1 MERNMYS
8 TLKKRVFSFRSRL
21 ILIRKQKVHHE
32 CLCMAA
38 HLLLSEAEGCS
49 WTSMLPIGNA
59 SLISAVLHIQIFFF
73 PTCDFFIFKLNRC
86 ICISFKKSVTLSS
99 MKMPFRTM
107 GLFRGCS
114 RMGLLLSIFFL
125 SLIRD
130 GKIQIKQGE
139 NVSFLIWFKSLL
151 ITVASRTA
159 AVLDTA
165 GVGLCGRRG

>member
-38 HLLLSEAEGCS
+38 HLLLNEAEGCS

-59 SLISAVLHIQIFFF
+59 SLISAVSRIQIFF
-73 PTCDFFIFKLNRC
+73 PTCDFFMFKLNRC

-107 GLFRGCS
+107 GLFGGCS

-139 NVSFLIWFKSLL
+139 NVSFFIWFKSLDHR
-151 ITVASRTA
+151 ASQTA

>member
-38 HLLLSEAEGCS
+38 HLLLNEAEGCS

-59 SLISAVLHIQIFFF
+59 SLISAVSRIQIFF
-73 PTCDFFIFKLNRC
+73 PTCDFFMFKLNRC
-86 ICISFKKSVTLSS
+86 ICISFKKSVT
-99 MKMPFRTM
+99 ME
-107 GLFRGCS
+107 LFGGCS
-114 RMGLLLSIFFL
+114 RMGLLLSIFFFL